1 MNTQKIT
8 LSKGNDD
15 LLERLLKEG
24 EKINNLETSVKEKNE
39 KIEKLTKEYNYKTKE
54 IEQYK

>member
-24 EKINNLETSVKEKNE
+24 EKINTLETSVKEKNE
-39 KIEKLTKEYNYKTKE
+39 KIEKLTKEFNYKTKE